1 MGSKNWNTMHLPFH
15 LTSDYFNLQQSE
27 ADVIPQVLAHRW
39 PTILDFGCLPI
50 PQETS
55 EHCDEERCGFIF
67 IGECTQH
74 MENTR
79 LDKCTEHKFYDMQS
93 FHLEQPDFFG
103 VQEFEVIIYKTLHK
117 IFLSNNYHNIIS
129 CIARLLS
136 PELLNAEDF
145 NCPITDSLV
154 HNTLKDSQDFGAA
167 MFPGGNKWIQL
178 LFLSIIPSKKLHN
191 VQGVSSVYCKI
202 NKLQWVIN

>member
-1 MGSKNWNTMHLPFH
+1 MWY
-15 LTSDYFNLQQSE
+15 YFSSMFSNYSAVFMSNDRCWQDIWS
-27 ADVIPQVLAHRW
+27 
-39 PTILDFGCLPI
+39 

-55 EHCDEERCGFIF
+55 EHCDEERCGFLF

-93 FHLEQPDFFG
+93 FHLEQPDLCVHANTNDIYSKITEMQSTLSFG

-136 PELLNAEDF
+136 PELLKCKVLIPWYSHSF
-145 NCPITDSLV
+145 
-154 HNTLKDSQDFGAA
+154 QRWGF
-167 MFPGGNKWIQL
+167 QL
-178 LFLSIIPSKKLHN
+178 PYHRFLSSQYFERQSGFWGCH
-191 VQGVSSVYCKI
+191 VSWGK
-202 NKLQWVIN
+202 